1 MDLCGLGELLG
12 AVTVRTA
19 RMLLELVE
27 RFGMADERGQL
38 LSLPLNR
45 GELAS
50 MVGCRVES
58 VVRVLRAWV
67 AEGVVDS
74 LPGGVLLLRAPES
87 LRELVAE

>member
-1 MDLCGLGELLG
+1 
-12 AVTVRTA
+12 
-19 RMLLELVE
+19 MLLELVE
-27 RFGMADERGQL
+27 RSGMADERGQL
-38 LSLPLNR
+38 LPLPLSR

-50 MVGCRVES
+50 LVACRVES

-74 LPGGVLLLRAPES
+74 LPGGVLLRAPES